1 MEVETFEIID
11 GIRRAKAHEFLGKP
25 SIPAEISDA
34 DGNLIEIR
42 EVPLE
47 ALRVNAKNSIDVSTL
62 KQWERF
68 MDTLNLIKAGSP
80 TPPIIVHPGTRGCK
94 LAEIWLDKTGTAEGD

>member
-1 MEVETFEIID
+1 MSAETFEIID
-11 GIRRAKAHEFLGKP
+11 GIRRAKAHEFLGKQ

-34 DGNLIEIR
+34 AGNLLEIR

-47 ALRVNAKNSIDVSTL
+47 ALRVNAKSSIDVSTL
-62 KQWERF
+62 KNWERF
-68 MDTLNLIKAGSP
+68 MHTLDLVKAGSP
-80 TPPIIVHPGTRGCK
+80 TPPIIVRAGNRGCK